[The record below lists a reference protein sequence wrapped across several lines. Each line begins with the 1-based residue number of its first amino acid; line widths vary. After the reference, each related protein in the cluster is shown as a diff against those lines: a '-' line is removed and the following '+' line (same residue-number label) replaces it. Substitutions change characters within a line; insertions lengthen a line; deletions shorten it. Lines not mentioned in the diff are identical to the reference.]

1 MAVSIEALAMA
12 GIDYIEWGMDVDEW
26 ERFDV
31 EPTPPHLL
39 ADDVDYDS
47 EIAANLHEEL
57 KQKRNVKEKRPKWLS
72 LILVVKAIMRFLM
85 VTWVDFCERYK

>member
-47 EIAANLHEEL
+47 EIAANLHEES
-57 KQKRNVKEKRPKWLS
+57 KQNRNVKEKRPKWLS
-72 LILVVKAIMRFLM
+72 LFL
-85 VTWVDFCERYK
+85 TRPLLKFIYFKIFGFFYYL